1 MSIQQ
6 PPPLPPPPPPPLIA
20 VAPIQQELKKPYI
33 TLTELETVVDSSIE
47 RHVDELKDSVAL
59 TEVPVVGPSGISKKS
74 IPKFNLVD
82 GEYPKLR
89 VKIYEQM
96 VYHRAK
102 SVNNNLLEIFVPCRY
117 KFSYDKIKQY
127 FDEKASDKETQEL
140 MIMVINAY
148 NKNYNSLFYKHT
160 IAGKQPSN
168 LSSGVKP
175 ATDTSLIELDTK
187 ASIIIQNKIDKWHF
201 DFAEWSFYDN
211 ARTFFVNK
219 QKLPEDVLLTLKMDF
234 DDVFQ
239 GGGGGGGTVGLIN
252 IVDEISGK
260 YQQLMNTYTQN
271 LGSADIITASD
282 NFDNYI
288 TLFEMLYA
296 DIVKRK
302 DESLDYI
309 NERQRYFPT
318 YEFNAEIM
326 NELFQSFDKIH
337 NLFVKENL
345 IRKGN
350 APAPAADGF
359 GAVPMKSKIKLLQ
372 TINDEYAKL
381 KKGIESNQ
389 ILKHSVDEFDIF
401 MLGARSFDID
411 RQRKFIPNYKIIQ
424 YIFHLIHNDRLNV
437 AGDDLSF
444 IQDAFTMNYNEI
456 NPDELYDL
464 IQGLSTQQ
472 GVVLNQEDQEKID
485 NIFNED
491 EELID
496 TLKRLIIILNA
507 RATITT
513 IQHQPNWHKNFIR
526 LTPSHPPALRAWPAV
541 DVTKQKSLMTQIIQ
555 YMIFHLDKNL
565 RILPIV
571 TANNGTE
578 ASCTERIRDVEE
590 KIHELHGKH
599 FRSMLIFYNYIKAKN
614 TPPVPQSNIAIFF
627 NKFYEESKLSNE
639 NLEPF
644 SSIRDKTVEKFS
656 FGVDLILFTL
666 FRITKYYFSGMHAN
680 FIKKINEKIGPQ
692 NADIRNLTLEI
703 ELKDSKL
710 KHICDIIAKTGEIP
724 VERIIPDRASYYI
737 KDPKQSNDGFV
748 NPGLYKAKWVE
759 KISKKIPP
767 NPLGT
772 GASTDGIADK
782 VMVTTNKMKKKL
794 DESLGITTTNVGTND
809 QKLAAMLSKLIELN
823 TVQVINL
830 MFAKPRNI
838 WYSPDLRIRL
848 DPITSKWIFF
858 QLGIPEIIS
867 GRAFK
872 AFKQELIKPVDND
885 GTVVAAGMG
894 TSRILRIL
902 DKKSTTKVPMIKF
915 SALTNPTPPPFLI
928 FIISK
933 DPAPPRMLDKDNI
946 KDATDIMFD
955 KRSFGADGIFATGDA
970 GAGGVDADSSS
981 SSLNSVNVVKNDGT
995 TLASSVM
1002 EKIKSKFPTI
1012 TPTDENCDSVLGQ
1025 ISKASADLNESL
1037 TKSLKSIGLDIED
1050 KFDKF
1055 NQDDPG
1061 AAAKAAAAAQQQQQ
1075 QAAALLAQQQA
1086 AAAAAAAAQQQAA
1099 AAAAALAQQQAAAA
1113 ALAQQQAA
1121 AAAAAAAA
1129 VLVLQQSAAAEIA
1142 QATAAIQRETQA
1154 SQNYQQRIQYT
1165 NGIIPTFNTLTQ
1177 IQQQQQ
1183 EVADHSLV
1191 IQLVSADVTTADTE
1205 LVNAQDALQLPGI
1218 TPQELQQLQ
1227 GLADQLDV
1235 LYIQLKYQEIYL
1247 KFQEICLIFRQ
1258 SPNPQSKLSELGTL
1272 STGATVLIQRAQ
1284 NRTPPLVSQ
1293 IADID
1298 RLIGDIVHEIR
1309 HQQAQTAADAAAQQA
1324 INDAISAYDIG
1335 VAAIGGA
1342 ATDYGTFLNN
1352 VNPSTLQQI
1361 KDNIAVELAAADAAQ
1376 QTVITAAATA
1386 RAAGASQV
1394 RIDQLDEFVYD
1405 LEYIKIYLRYRDV
1418 DIAYSEAAR
1427 NQEPLNVIVPQIT
1440 DLLRE
1445 IDVVISNTHSQN
1457 CVVLRDTIAMHQQ
1470 LAIAALAA
1478 QRQAAAVSAAAAAAV
1493 VVLDQVQ
1500 LGFLNRIFD
1509 ECVVPTFECF
1519 LLRQLQEPPRLRRDT
1534 AVTRDHIIQCLSG
1547 LTDELSNRGPDIA
1560 AGLLDNAGI
1569 PGDIE
1574 GKQDSF
1580 KAYLE
1585 TLDELLNNPVKCDS
1599 PGFDDKVRG
1608 LRGEIANKEQEL
1620 EGEFEKIKT
1629 EHIESIS
1636 VTVIPSFIAIQNK
1649 YFTDPKRTLT
1659 QTDLDDI
1666 HSFFQRE
1673 IIEIFDVQGIHE
1685 RIRLNYLNM
1694 NYKIQDIER
1703 KCTELELEYAKC
1715 IDDQSAKLDKANLYL
1730 ERLKTHCTALLPQSG
1745 LPPGFTAQA
1754 ATTIAHANAQI
1765 GGCLDALVDHLP
1777 VFKGEIIPRDV
1788 NEEIGRRTQDILS
1801 ETRDKIKTRLSA
1813 DVVGECKDTGI
1824 TSKIDADTVALIGR
1838 TTQSLNPAVS
1848 ARFLSDQSLVQTI
1861 DKAITDLESDLNKQK
1876 EGLNQLPLTFEYDQ
1890 RGIPDITE
1898 MLGNIRSSVL
1908 VKIAEKFQ
1916 TDTLLPI
1923 NQEVDTFIE
1932 NALAEIRVC
1941 VDAQKTAAQLA
1952 ADATQNLRDYLTA
1965 LNGVLAGLPN
1975 PPPPTVSSETIAT
1988 AIDVQ
1993 LRDQI
1998 TKGLG
2003 SLLQHY
2009 NENAA
2014 KIAVDIN
2021 GITKVLQ
2028 AEIDK
2033 TNAEIKRLQKLLARL
2048 DDCDDQEIVDQNKKL
2063 LEDIIKM
2070 MGLSLEIT
2078 QKAKDQYET
2087 HTRQL
2092 NEKIVSIRKLIEKEQ
2107 SDASQPLPVRLKPVS
2122 IQTFEP
2128 EYSSLLKGK
2137 DALLVNVR
2145 QTKEDSQKALERNR
2159 TGIQGIHRQLQAC
2172 IDKRK
2177 SRAEKMLQEAS
2188 DLAANVQE
2196 GQTKCQT
2203 GITAINTFI
2212 GLVTGTGGT
2221 GGSLLVQI
2229 SDSNPQK
2236 AGFRTQIFELKTKCD
2251 ALRLH
2256 LSGIGAVNKPIDSL
2270 LEDVRTYRSSLAAGD
2285 GPATLQVN
2293 REKADDSFEEL
2304 SKQKTAIDG
2313 VLLELAKCKE
2323 QMRDLQ
2329 NAIETTLE
2337 AEVQQAKNA
2346 ALEQEQQKLRDE
2358 IKRVEEMEKSSLAN
2372 IQSITTQLDS
2382 YDGSDKSLEK
2392 KQTELRTKIDELEVR
2407 AGLSE
2412 RLNELSG
2419 KRANNRGKYMAYRVT
2434 HDPSSLAR
2442 EKQKITEYKTS
2453 LDNILRDS
2461 TSADDIERKL
2471 KNIAS
2476 IKRSF
2481 EEGDANIKKKVGDIA
2496 TLISEISEIDR
2507 ETTELE
2513 NQLAAAKAAEA
2524 VLKNKEA
2531 EELLRKQIED
2541 ADAARADHQRKL
2553 DEQQKEQQKA
2563 TLATLREKFK
2573 GIIGAVVEPTTGNI
2587 DIKSKD
2593 NPKVAWIHDAVGASD
2608 AVDIDDTD
2616 GPDSTSTP
2624 VKPETLTQ
2632 SAKLL
2637 PSVLPPQASTAALTA
2652 PAAHKTEEEKQ
2663 LSKVQ
2668 DILKRLLSLSEMDTF
2683 TKLYPGQTGDVRFMD
2698 ALVAIITHYSGSLLV
2713 DKDETYKEL
2722 MANNYDYLKI
2732 LERNQKIN
2740 FLLNKL
2746 DKYTSVDG
2754 SSMVFDTNG
2763 KLSQSVPIQKLI
2775 SSATKLINES
2785 RSIEEAAKSFIVEN
2799 YPIYYP
2805 GNTPLTLKQVTISAK
2820 STVLP
2825 LLKDGVN
2832 EKLKSILVS
2841 DRPVPEASR
2850 QILSSRH
2857 PPERDA
2863 EYKRTALETQPMP
2876 PAPATAPKLSP
2887 LSKYRPV
2894 SAKPNQVAPLLV
2906 STTGIVRPA
2915 TARPWRS
2922 SGGGTRRRNKIF
2934 RQKGGD
2940 ATIIITPESSIYKK
2954 VVLGSLDQ
2962 EGPDLEQTRDELLER
2977 ELNNGSI
2984 RVYENNGPDVE
2995 SSTTPLALAKSAVNS
3010 QVAMEHLMNSV
3021 DEHFKV
3027 KPGSADKTTLQRYKT
3042 LVRLCSAST
3051 AVQLIKEL
3059 LKQNNTTTSLNDKQI
3074 LTILGWNNSE
3084 NLLFYNP
3091 NKNSNG
3097 GALLGALF
3105 SLFSYSQG
3113 KFSYFLSQNCAK
3125 DYVCMLNWILLIAE
3139 HLNYEQDHSYTY
3151 ENIRELVKN
3160 MYDCLFGFLERDRA
3174 TLLPYFVNNTN
3185 VNFYKE
3191 LVIKGLLGDKIFG
3204 DQTLKPIVDGI
3215 KNELQKMG
3223 GSPQQ
3228 QQPPLPTTPRP
3239 LQRARKTTVRL
3250 LGGDE
3255 RKKNKT
3261 RKHHNKK
3268 NNKSD
3273 HNTIKRHTRRRNLIK
3288 TAQPVS
3294 VSGSV

>member
-1075 QAAALLAQQQA
+1075 QAAALLAQPQ
-1086 AAAAAAAAQQQAA
+1086 AAAAAAAQQPAV
-1099 AAAAALAQQQAAAA
+1099 ALAQQPAV
-1113 ALAQQQAA
+1113 
-1121 AAAAAAAA
+1121 AAAAAAA
-1129 VLVLQQSAAAEIA
+1129 VLLVLQQSAAAEIA
-1142 QATAAIQRETQA
+1142 QATAVIQRETQA

-1177 IQQQQQ
+1177 IQQQQ

-1205 LVNAQDALQLPGI
+1205 LVNAQAALQLPGI

-1235 LYIQLKYQEIYL
+1235 LDIQLKYQEIYL

-1258 SPNPQSKLSELGTL
+1258 SSNPQSKLSELGTL

-2573 GIIGAVVEPTTGNI
+2573 GIIGAVVDPTTGYI
-2587 DIKSKD
+2587 DITSKD
-2593 NPKVAWIHDAVGASD
+2593 SPKPKEAWVNNADAGAAEPFEVVSG
-2608 AVDIDDTD
+2608 DDE
-2616 GPDSTSTP
+2616 PDTESAP
-2624 VKPETLTQ
+2624 VSIT
-2632 SAKLL
+2632 
-2637 PSVLPPQASTAALTA
+2637 LPPLQLTTASSTAALTA
-2652 PAAHKTEEEKQ
+2652 PAAPKSEEDKQ

-2668 DILKRLLSLSEMDTF
+2668 DILKRLLSPSEMDTF

-2740 FLLNKL
+2740 FLLNVL
-2746 DKYTSVDG
+2746 DDK
-2754 SSMVFDTNG
+2754 
-2763 KLSQSVPIQKLI
+2763 
-2775 SSATKLINES
+2775 TKLKGRPSQI
-2785 RSIEEAAKSFIVEN
+2785 F
-2799 YPIYYP
+2799 
-2805 GNTPLTLKQVTISAK
+2805 NTDGTLKQANKTIQELISRAQTIIQTSQTFEAAANRFGSENSLKRVTISTL
-2820 STVLP
+2820 SFVP
-2825 LLKDGVN
+2825 LLQN
-2832 EKLKSILVS
+2832 EVDKNLKLILLSKEVDVS
-2841 DRPVPEASR
+2841 KASK
-2850 QILSSRH
+2850 QILSSIPTSSPAIAAGATVKPH
-2857 PPERDA
+2857 IPMGSPENSSAFIRR
-2863 EYKRTALETQPMP
+2863 EQKQPNLPMSPAP
-2876 PAPATAPKLSP
+2876 PAPPVASSSSSSPTVQPTRPLTASP
-2887 LSKYRPV
+2887 STRIR
-2894 SAKPNQVAPLLV
+2894 NV
-2906 STTGIVRPA
+2906 STSSRPA
-2915 TARPWRS
+2915 TATARAWRGT
-2922 SGGGTRRRNKIF
+2922 GGGTRRRNKIF

>member
-1 MSIQQ
+1 
-6 PPPLPPPPPPPLIA
+6 
-20 VAPIQQELKKPYI
+20 
-33 TLTELETVVDSSIE
+33 
-47 RHVDELKDSVAL
+47 
-59 TEVPVVGPSGISKKS
+59 
-74 IPKFNLVD
+74 
-82 GEYPKLR
+82 
-89 VKIYEQM
+89 M

-513 IQHQPNWHKNFIR
+513 IQQQPIWHKRFIQ

-571 TANNGTE
+571 TASNGTE

-590 KIHELHGKH
+590 KIRELHGKH
-599 FRSMLIFYNYIKAKN
+599 FRSMLVFYNYIKAKN
-614 TPPVPQSNIAIFF
+614 TPPVSQSNIAIFF

-748 NPGLYKAKWVE
+748 DPVLYKAKWVE
-759 KISKKIPP
+759 KISKKTPP

-872 AFKQELIKPVDND
+872 AFKQELIKPVDDD

-1075 QAAALLAQQQA
+1075 QAAALAQQQA

-1099 AAAAALAQQQAAAA
+1099 AAAVALAQQQAAAA
-1113 ALAQQQAA
+1113 ALAQQQAAA

-1177 IQQQQQ
+1177 IQQQQ

-1205 LVNAQDALQLPGI
+1205 LVNAQAALQLPGI

-1235 LYIQLKYQEIYL
+1235 LDIQLKYQEIYL

-1258 SPNPQSKLSELGTL
+1258 SSNPQSKLSELGTL

-1547 LTDELSNRGPDIA
+1547 LTDELSNRGPAIVEA
-1560 AGLLDNAGI
+1560 LLDNAGI

-1715 IDDQSAKLDKANLYL
+1715 IDDQSAKLNKANLYL
-1730 ERLKTHCTALLPQSG
+1730 EQLKTHCRVLPQSG
-1745 LPPGFTAQA
+1745 LPSGVTAQA
-1754 ATTIAHANAQI
+1754 ATTIADANAQI

-2021 GITKVLQ
+2021 GITKGLQ

-2033 TNAEIKRLQKLLARL
+2033 TQAEIDRLKQLLARL
-2048 DDCDDQEIVDQNKKL
+2048 DVCDDVTMVTSNKQL
-2063 LEDIIKM
+2063 LQRIIDATNF
-2070 MGLSLEIT
+2070 SLQIT

-2087 HTRQL
+2087 QTRQL
-2092 NEKIVSIRKLIEKEQ
+2092 NETVVDIRNLIEQEQ
-2107 SDASQPLPVRLKPVS
+2107 TQASENPPVKLNPAS
-2122 IQTFEP
+2122 IQAIGP
-2128 EYSSLLKGK
+2128 QYASLLTMK
-2137 DALLVNVR
+2137 DALLQNVSVAI
-2145 QTKEDSQKALERNR
+2145 KGSQSTLKSNEQRIPV
-2159 TGIQGIHRQLQAC
+2159 IQKQLDIC
-2172 IDKRK
+2172 IQERK
-2177 SRAEKMLQEAS
+2177 SRAEKMLRQAIE
-2188 DLAANVQE
+2188 LADKVKE
-2196 GQTKCQT
+2196 GQTKCQN
-2203 GITAINTFI
+2203 GISAIGIFI
-2212 GLVTGTGGT
+2212 GFVTGPS
-2221 GGSLLVQI
+2221 GSLDKI
-2229 SDSNPQK
+2229 SEPNPQK

-2563 TLATLREKFK
+2563 TLATLRE
-2573 GIIGAVVEPTTGNI
+2573 
-2587 DIKSKD
+2587 
-2593 NPKVAWIHDAVGASD
+2593 
-2608 AVDIDDTD
+2608 
-2616 GPDSTSTP
+2616 
-2624 VKPETLTQ
+2624 
-2632 SAKLL
+2632 
-2637 PSVLPPQASTAALTA
+2637 
-2652 PAAHKTEEEKQ
+2652 
-2663 LSKVQ
+2663 
-2668 DILKRLLSLSEMDTF
+2668 
-2683 TKLYPGQTGDVRFMD
+2683 
-2698 ALVAIITHYSGSLLV
+2698 
-2713 DKDETYKEL
+2713 
-2722 MANNYDYLKI
+2722 
-2732 LERNQKIN
+2732 
-2740 FLLNKL
+2740 
-2746 DKYTSVDG
+2746 
-2754 SSMVFDTNG
+2754 
-2763 KLSQSVPIQKLI
+2763 
-2775 SSATKLINES
+2775 
-2785 RSIEEAAKSFIVEN
+2785 
-2799 YPIYYP
+2799 
-2805 GNTPLTLKQVTISAK
+2805 
-2820 STVLP
+2820 
-2825 LLKDGVN
+2825 
-2832 EKLKSILVS
+2832 
-2841 DRPVPEASR
+2841 
-2850 QILSSRH
+2850 
-2857 PPERDA
+2857 
-2863 EYKRTALETQPMP
+2863 
-2876 PAPATAPKLSP
+2876 
-2887 LSKYRPV
+2887 
-2894 SAKPNQVAPLLV
+2894 
-2906 STTGIVRPA
+2906 
-2915 TARPWRS
+2915 
-2922 SGGGTRRRNKIF
+2922 
-2934 RQKGGD
+2934 
-2940 ATIIITPESSIYKK
+2940 
-2954 VVLGSLDQ
+2954 
-2962 EGPDLEQTRDELLER
+2962 
-2977 ELNNGSI
+2977 
-2984 RVYENNGPDVE
+2984 
-2995 SSTTPLALAKSAVNS
+2995 
-3010 QVAMEHLMNSV
+3010 
-3021 DEHFKV
+3021 
-3027 KPGSADKTTLQRYKT
+3027 
-3042 LVRLCSAST
+3042 
-3051 AVQLIKEL
+3051 
-3059 LKQNNTTTSLNDKQI
+3059 
-3074 LTILGWNNSE
+3074 
-3084 NLLFYNP
+3084 
-3091 NKNSNG
+3091 
-3097 GALLGALF
+3097 
-3105 SLFSYSQG
+3105 
-3113 KFSYFLSQNCAK
+3113 
-3125 DYVCMLNWILLIAE
+3125 
-3139 HLNYEQDHSYTY
+3139 
-3151 ENIRELVKN
+3151 
-3160 MYDCLFGFLERDRA
+3160 
-3174 TLLPYFVNNTN
+3174 
-3185 VNFYKE
+3185 
-3191 LVIKGLLGDKIFG
+3191 
-3204 DQTLKPIVDGI
+3204 
-3215 KNELQKMG
+3215 
-3223 GSPQQ
+3223 
-3228 QQPPLPTTPRP
+3228 
-3239 LQRARKTTVRL
+3239 
-3250 LGGDE
+3250 
-3255 RKKNKT
+3255 
-3261 RKHHNKK
+3261 
-3268 NNKSD
+3268 
-3273 HNTIKRHTRRRNLIK
+3273 
-3288 TAQPVS
+3288 
-3294 VSGSV
+3294 